1 MPSAVSDAGPLIHL
15 AQINKLHLLK
25 MLYNQA
31 VITPRVKRE
40 AYDMGAKHGHADAT
54 IGKAIEDGWIKVEKL
69 QKQLISS
76 SKKLASKEKISQAD
90 AETLLLAKEKKAEIL
105 VDEKAL
111 SNIARL
117 HGLRVWS
124 TSILLEALSR
134 GYIEVSDIEAAIRQL
149 DEKRH
154 KLKREHVEQILEVAK
169 TIACRRK

>member
-25 MLYNQA
+25 MLYNL

-40 AYDMGAKHGHADAT
+40 AYDMGVKHGHADAT

-124 TSILLEALSR
+124 TWTILLEAISR
-134 GYIEVSDIEAAIRQL
+134 GYIEVSDIEAAIGQL

-154 KLKREHVEQILEVAK
+154 KLKREHVEQILEAAK

>member
-1 MPSAVSDAGPLIHL
+1 MP
-15 AQINKLHLLK
+15 KRFFWLK
-25 MLYNQA
+25 
-31 VITPRVKRE
+31 R
-40 AYDMGAKHGHADAT
+40 
-54 IGKAIEDGWIKVEKL
+54 
-69 QKQLISS
+69 
-76 SKKLASKEKISQAD
+76 
-90 AETLLLAKEKKAEIL
+90 KKAEIL